1 MNNKQSLY
9 TKYRPQTFD
18 QVVGQTV
25 VKEILVNSIAKNK
38 INHAYLFFG
47 IRGTGKTT
55 LARIFAKAIN
65 CSIRDERNN
74 PCNNCDICRSI
85 TNGSALDVIEID
97 AASNNGVDEIR
108 QIKENTSY
116 LTSAAEYKVYIIDEV
131 HMLTKAAFNALL
143 KTLEEPP
150 RNTIF
155 ILATT
160 EMQKIPQTVLSRT
173 VILNLE
179 VMSDEDI
186 KQGLKV
192 VLDGEN
198 VKYEEEA
205 IDYIVMTAS
214 GSLRDG
220 ISALETTLLY
230 NDELSTKNVI
240 LALGLIEKDQISNLL
255 ATDRQ
260 KLVNIIDETDKDP
273 SKLAVLIMEVVVEQ
287 LKNGQYE
294 NSNFLN
300 KLIKVSNTI
309 NDPLLLKI
317 ALKSAILSENVSHNS
332 TREQI
337 SNVSRETHSN
347 EEIVENVDNE
357 VENEEINNFEEESGK
372 LSNEP
377 SEEISI
383 DTDEKTLEFIIE
395 EEEVSHNIVE
405 EEKEEEVVENSPIQ
419 EEKPNLA
426 EQQTPQPKIDVDDL
440 NVITDY
446 VDINNYM
453 YIIKNNDSLEFEKAN
468 TRWRHI
474 NNYISSVDFK
484 EVVATIANTK
494 PLAATDKTLIVGFH
508 SDNQIN
514 EFKRISMKPI
524 LFEFLGKIL
533 SQYKFVLPVNEE
545 TWAKLLKIK
554 DNFEPTGNFNDVTL
568 NINDIMESTAEI
580 KRKQLND
587 LFGEEN
593 VKHE

>member
-18 QVVGQTV
+18 QVIGQSI

-65 CSIRDERNN
+65 CSMRDEHNN
-74 PCNNCDICRSI
+74 PCNNCDICKSI

-160 EMQKIPQTVLSRT
+160 EIQKIPQTVLSRT

-179 VMSDEDI
+179 VMSNKDI

-192 VLDGEN
+192 VLDGES
-198 VKYEEEA
+198 VKYNEEA
-205 IDYIVMTAS
+205 LDYIVMIAS
-214 GSLRDG
+214 GSLRDA

-230 NDELSTKNVI
+230 NDKLSTDNVI
-240 LALGLIEKDQISNLL
+240 LALGLIEKDKISSLL
-255 ATDRQ
+255 ANNRHE
-260 KLVNIIDETDKDP
+260 LVNIIDKTDKDP
-273 SKLAVLIMEVVVEQ
+273 AKIAVLIMEVIVEQ
-287 LKNGQYE
+287 LKNKQYD
-294 NSNFLN
+294 NSNLLN
-300 KLIKVSNTI
+300 KLVNLSNTI

-317 ALKSAILSENVSHNS
+317 ALKSAILIENVSQDYI
-332 TREQI
+332 REKI
-337 SNVSRETHSN
+337 SNVSRETIPN
-347 EEIVENVDNE
+347 NEIVENVKNE
-357 VENEEINNFEEESGK
+357 VKNEKISNLDEKSGK
-372 LSNEP
+372 LFNEVNQ
-377 SEEISI
+377 ENSI
-383 DTDEKTLEFIIE
+383 DLEEKTLEFIVE
-395 EEEVSHNIVE
+395 SKEVSHNN
-405 EEKEEEVVENSPIQ
+405 KEIKTKDNIVENSSIL
-419 EEKPNLA
+419 EKKPSLTQ
-426 EQQTPQPKIDVDDL
+426 QQTSQSKIDTNKL
-440 NVITDY
+440 NIITDY

-453 YIIKNNDSLEFEKAN
+453 YIIENNDPLEFEKVN
-468 TRWRHI
+468 TRWRYI
-474 NNYISSVDFK
+474 NNYIGSVDFK
-484 EVVATIANTK
+484 EIVSTIANTK
-494 PLAATDKTLIVGFH
+494 PLASTDKTLIVGFH
-508 SDNQIN
+508 SDNQIK
-514 EFKRISMKPI
+514 EFKRVSMKPL
-524 LFEFLGKIL
+524 LFKFLEKIL

-545 TWAKLLKIK
+545 TWSKLLRLK
-554 DNFEPTGNFNDVTL
+554 GNFKPNGEYSDITL
-568 NINDIMESTAEI
+568 KINDIMESINEI
-580 KRKQLND
+580 KKQKLNN

-593 VKHE
+593 IKYE